1 VSQREG
7 EALTARQA
15 EFLAAVYD
23 LSRHG
28 EGVHYS
34 QVAARLGVSRWT
46 AYDVLSCLAQKGF
59 LRVER
64 EQRPEPSLV
73 GRCRVLFR
81 PVQGPPVGGR
91 RERVSPYPGVAAGD
105 REAAS
110 SGNWEGGASGYGREA
125 QREAEMADWWEE
137 RLLRLRHDIRER
149 GVWAVLHEVLAEL
162 AGATQPAIFCA
173 AVSLSLVLA
182 LRAVVRGVEASSALS
197 SLLSWLMG
205 ADAGLAVFAGA
216 VAGLLLHHGLPRDLH
231 SHLVERLPVFEQE
244 VNALGKR
251 GRENLCRFT
260 LSAIREVWGQELPA
274 VLPG

>member
-1 VSQREG
+1 MSQRAG

-23 LSRHG
+23 LARHG
-28 EGVHYS
+28 GGVHYS

-64 EQRPEPSLV
+64 EQRPEPSLA

-81 PVQGPPVGGR
+81 PVREPPAGEGSDRAFQAPGGA
-91 RERVSPYPGVAAGD
+91 EGD

-110 SGNWEGGASGYGREA
+110 WGHGREA

-251 GRENLCRFT
+251 GREKLCRFT